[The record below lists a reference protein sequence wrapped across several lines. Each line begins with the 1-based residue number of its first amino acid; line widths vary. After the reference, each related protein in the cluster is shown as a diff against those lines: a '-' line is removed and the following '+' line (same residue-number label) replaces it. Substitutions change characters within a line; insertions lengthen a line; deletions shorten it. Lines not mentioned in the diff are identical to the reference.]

1 MVSISQQI
9 ACPLNSLLDGFC
21 VKEQADDITVS
32 GLSIDSREISDGY
45 LFIAVQGVTQHGKY
59 YIPQAIKQGACAI
72 LIDTIEESIDCAVP
86 VIAIDNLQSVLSEVA
101 DRFYQHPSSNVPVYG
116 ITGTN
121 GKTTCSHLL
130 AQCLAIYENKCGVM
144 GTLGYGVITAASGN
158 DEPLIATGMTTADPI
173 STQKMCADLLAD
185 DAQAIVME
193 VSSHGLA
200 QNRVESVDINTA
212 VFTNLTHDH
221 LDYHGTMQAYGQA
234 KAQLFEMSSVANA
247 VINQDDEFS
256 EQLIEKLNKGAHLIT
271 YSLSNTISG
280 YAQSSA
286 HFSFEEPIFSSTGV
300 SSILNTPKG
309 KFSITTQLVG
319 AFNLSNLLAVISALY
334 ANNYSVET
342 IVASLSRLKPVP
354 GRMELISNT
363 LGFQIVVDFAHTP
376 DALKSALEALAHH
389 QHNKIWCV
397 FGCGGDRD
405 SDKRPKMAAIAEML
419 ADHVVVT
426 NDNPRTESPENI
438 FADIKQGFSCE
449 HTIIEN
455 RADAI
460 AYVIESASKN
470 DIVLIAGKGHENYQ
484 ILGSEKI
491 QFSDQQHVRL
501 NLRKREQEIL
511 L

>member
-1 MVSISQQI
+1 MASVSQQM
-9 ACPLNSLLDGFC
+9 AYPLKSLLDGFS
-21 VKEQADDITVS
+21 VKEMADDITVN
-32 GLSIDSREISDGY
+32 GLSIDSREINDGY
-45 LFIAVQGVTQHGKY
+45 LFVAVQGVTKHGKH
-59 YIPQAIKQGACAI
+59 YIPQAVKKGACAI
-72 LIDTIEESIDCAVP
+72 LIDTVEEPINCAVP

-101 DRFYQHPSSNVPVYG
+101 GRFYQHPSDSVPVYG

-130 AQCLAIYENKCGVM
+130 AQCLAIYEGKCGVM
-144 GTLGYGVITAASGN
+144 GTLGYGLMTTSSAN
-158 DEPLIATGMTTADPI
+158 DEPLIVTGMTTADPI

-193 VSSHGLA
+193 VSSHGLQ
-200 QNRVESVDINTA
+200 QNRVEGVDINTA

-221 LDYHGTMQAYGQA
+221 LDYHGTMHAYGQA
-234 KAQLFEMSSVANA
+234 KAQLFEMPSVTNA

-256 EQLIEKLNKGAHLIT
+256 EQLIEKLNGDASLIT

-280 YAQSSA
+280 YTQSSA
-286 HFSFEEPIFSSTGV
+286 HFSFEESVFSSAGV
-300 SSILNTPKG
+300 ASILNTPKG
-309 KFSITTQLVG
+309 QFPITTQLVG
-319 AFNLSNLLAVISALY
+319 AFNLSNLLAVIGALY

-342 IVASLSRLKPVP
+342 IVASLSSLKPVP

-363 LGFQIVVDFAHTP
+363 LGFQVVVDFAHTP

-405 SDKRPKMAAIAEML
+405 SDKRSKMATIAETL
-419 ADHVVVT
+419 ADYVVVT

-455 RADAI
+455 RAGAI
-460 AYVIESASKN
+460 AYAIESAGEN
-470 DIVLIAGKGHENYQ
+470 DIVLIAGKGHEDYQ

-491 QFSDQQHVRL
+491 QFSDQQQARL
-501 NLRKREQEIL
+501 NLRKREQEMVL
-511 L
+511 